1 MTRKME
7 FYRRG
12 DKVLRGAGRSGGAR
26 HLLCLRSPAVARG
39 YVGRDFGELSRAAV
53 LVVVLVLDSELNEV
67 MEYRSFGLLRFLQ
80 ITSRGRGVG
89 SALRA

>member
-12 DKVLRGAGRSGGAR
+12 DNVLRGAGRSGGTR

-39 YVGRDFGELSRAAV
+39 YVGRAV
-53 LVVVLVLDSELNEV
+53 LVVVLVLDFELNEV
-67 MEYRSFGLLRFLQ
+67 MEYWSFGLLCFLR
-80 ITSRGRGVG
+80 ITPRGRAIGVLG
-89 SALRA
+89 RDECF